1 MGRLDNTAN
10 RIELCGQ
17 IGALPEY
24 SHENHGR
31 KFYRFLLDVERL
43 SGAIDTLQVIT
54 SEETLNSLDLSGGSM
69 VYVDGQ
75 IRSFNSRSQ
84 TGRKLIISVYAQY
97 MHVCDEQPENL
108 AVLTG
113 TICREPTFRKTPLGR
128 EICDVMLAVS
138 RRYRRTDYL
147 PCILWGRTAQD
158 ISRCHV
164 GTTLQLTG
172 RLQSR
177 EYIKLLDTGSEKR
190 IAYEISAITAQVCE
204 PSPVPEA
211 EA

>member
-1 MGRLDNTAN
+1 MDNTAN

-17 IGALPEY
+17 LGAMPEY

-31 KFYRFLLDVERL
+31 RFYRFPLEVERL
-43 SGAIDTLQVIT
+43 SGALDTLQIIAG
-54 SEETLNSLDLSGGSM
+54 EETLNSLDLSGGNM

-84 TGRKLIISVYAQY
+84 TGRKLIISVFAHYLQT
-97 MHVCDEQPENL
+97 CDDCPENL

-128 EICDVMLAVS
+128 EICDIMLAVN
-138 RRYRRTDYL
+138 RHYRRTDYL

-158 ISRCHV
+158 ICHCPV
-164 GTTLQLTG
+164 GTMLQITG

-190 IAYEISAITAQVCE
+190 TAYEISAITAEICQ
-204 PSPVPEA
+204 A
-211 EA
+211 E

>member
-1 MGRLDNTAN
+1 MDNTAN

-17 IGALPEY
+17 LGAMPEY

-31 KFYRFLLDVERL
+31 KFYRFPLEVERL
-43 SGAIDTLQVIT
+43 SGALDTLQIIAG
-54 SEETLNSLDLSGGSM
+54 EATLNSLDLSGGDM

-84 TGRKLIISVYAQY
+84 TGRKLIISVFAHYLQT
-97 MHVCDEQPENL
+97 CDGSPENL

-128 EICDVMLAVS
+128 EICDIMLAVN
-138 RRYRRTDYL
+138 RHYRRTDYL
-147 PCILWGRTAQD
+147 PCILWGRTAEE
-158 ISRCHV
+158 ISSCPV
-164 GTTLQLTG
+164 GTMLQITG

-190 IAYEISAITAQVCE
+190 TAYEISAITAEVC
-204 PSPVPEA
+204 PPDTPE
-211 EA
+211 

>member
-1 MGRLDNTAN
+1 MDNTAN

-17 IGALPEY
+17 MGAMPEY

-31 KFYRFLLDVERL
+31 RFYRFPLEVERL
-43 SGAIDTLQVIT
+43 SGALDTLQIIAG
-54 SEETLNSLDLSGGSM
+54 EESLNSLDLSGGDM

-84 TGRKLIISVYAQY
+84 TGRKLIISVFAHYLQT
-97 MHVCDEQPENL
+97 CDDCPENL

-128 EICDVMLAVS
+128 EICDIMLAVN
-138 RRYRRTDYL
+138 RHYRRTDYL
-147 PCILWGRTAQD
+147 PCILWGRTAQE
-158 ISRCHV
+158 ISHCPV
-164 GTTLQLTG
+164 GTMLQITG

-190 IAYEISAITAQVCE
+190 TAYEISAITAEVCQ
-204 PSPVPEA
+204 A
-211 EA
+211 E